1 MFYRE
6 TGQFRS
12 SYLADQAIVPLKQDR
27 ILWGIALV
35 FALVVPHVLTQYW
48 ITAILIPT
56 LCLGLAALGLN
67 IITGYAGQLSLGAS
81 AFMSVG
87 GFATYNICIRIPDLP
102 FPISIVLAGIIT
114 ACFGVIIGLPSLRI
128 KGFYLVIATL
138 LAHFFVTWF
147 FDAYPW
153 FKNYNLQGE
162 VKPPPFQMFG
172 HAFTSH
178 KELYYIVIAF
188 VLPLTLLAKNIVR
201 SSFGRDM
208 MAVRDM
214 DVAASVIGINVVKTK
229 LLSFAISSFY
239 CGVAGALY
247 VYAYMQLLD
256 TKTYSIELAFAVVFM
271 IIVGGLGTILGSFVG
286 AAVIFLFPIFMNTL
300 LGSYGVDASQVQNTS
315 KMIFGVLV
323 IVLLVNEPN
332 GIISLLS
339 KLKEKLRMWPFPYRR

>member
-1 MFYRE
+1 MIYRE
-6 TGQFRS
+6 IGQFKTSYS
-12 SYLADQAIVPLKQDR
+12 SDQAIVQLKQDR
-27 ILWGIALV
+27 FLWALALS
-35 FALVVPHVLTQYW
+35 FALVAPQVLSQYW

-56 LCLGLAALGLN
+56 LCLGLSALGLN

-87 GFATYNICIRIPDLP
+87 GFATYNLCIRLPDLP
-102 FPISIVLAGIIT
+102 FPIAIILAGLIT
-114 ACFGVIIGLPSLRI
+114 AAFGAVVGLPSLRI

-138 LAHFFVTWF
+138 LAHFLVTWF

-162 VKPPPFQMFG
+162 VKPPPLQLFG
-172 HAFTSH
+172 HSFTSH

-188 VLPLTLLAKNIVR
+188 VIPLTLLAKNIVR
-201 SSFGRDM
+201 SSFGRNM

-214 DVAASVIGINVVKTK
+214 DIAASVIGINVVKTK
-229 LLSFAISSFY
+229 LQAFAISSFY

-256 TKTYSIELAFAVVFM
+256 TKTYSIELAFAIVFM
-271 IIVGGLGTILGSFVG
+271 IIVGGMGTILGSFVG
-286 AAVIFLFPIFMNTL
+286 AVVVFLFPIFMNTI
-300 LGSYGVDASQVQNTS
+300 LGSYGVDASQVQNIS

-323 IVLLVNEPN
+323 ILLLVYEPN

-339 KLKEKLRMWPFPYRR
+339 RLKEKLRIWPFPYRR

>member
-1 MFYRE
+1 MLYRE
-6 TGQFRS
+6 TGQYKS
-12 SYLADQAIVPLKQDR
+12 NYLADQSIVPLKQDR
-27 ILWGIALV
+27 ALWAIALA
-35 FALVVPHVLTQYW
+35 FAIAAPHFLTQYW
-48 ITAILIPT
+48 ITAIIIPT
-56 LCLGLAALGLN
+56 LCLGLSALGLN

-87 GFATYNICIRIPDLP
+87 GFATYNLCIRVPDLP
-102 FPISIVLAGIIT
+102 FPVSILLAGVIT
-114 ACFGVIIGLPSLRI
+114 ACFGAIIGLPSIRI

-138 LAHFFVTWF
+138 LAHFLVTWF

-162 VKPPPFQMFG
+162 VKPPPLQMLG
-172 HAFTSH
+172 HSFTSH

-201 SSFGRDM
+201 SSFGRNM

-214 DVAASVIGINVVKTK
+214 DVAASVIGINVIKTK
-229 LLSFAISSFY
+229 LLAFAVSSFY

-256 TKTYSIELAFAVVFM
+256 TKTYSIELAFAIIFM

-286 AAVIFLFPIFMNTL
+286 AMVIFLFPIFMNTL
-300 LGSYGVDASQVQNTS
+300 LGSYGVDASQVQNIS

-323 IVLLVNEPN
+323 ILLLVYEPN

-339 KLKEKLRMWPFPYRR
+339 RVKEKLRIWPFPFRR

>member
-1 MFYRE
+1 MIYRE
-6 TGQFRS
+6 IGQFKTNYS
-12 SYLADQAIVPLKQDR
+12 SDQAIVQLKQDR
-27 ILWGIALV
+27 FLWAMALS
-35 FALVVPHVLTQYW
+35 FALVAPHVLSQYW

-56 LCLGLAALGLN
+56 LCLGLSALGLN

-87 GFATYNICIRIPDLP
+87 GFATYNLCIRLPDLP
-102 FPISIVLAGIIT
+102 FPIAIILAGLIT
-114 ACFGVIIGLPSLRI
+114 AAFGAVVGLPSLRI

-138 LAHFFVTWF
+138 LAHFLVTWF

-162 VKPPPFQMFG
+162 VKPPPLQLFG
-172 HAFTSH
+172 HRFTSH

-188 VLPLTLLAKNIVR
+188 VIPLTLLAKNIVR
-201 SSFGRDM
+201 SSFGRNM

-229 LLSFAISSFY
+229 LQAFAVSSFY

-256 TKTYSIELAFAVVFM
+256 TKTYSIDRKSVV
-271 IIVGGLGTILGSFVG
+271 
-286 AAVIFLFPIFMNTL
+286 
-300 LGSYGVDASQVQNTS
+300 
-315 KMIFGVLV
+315 
-323 IVLLVNEPN
+323 
-332 GIISLLS
+332 
-339 KLKEKLRMWPFPYRR
+339 